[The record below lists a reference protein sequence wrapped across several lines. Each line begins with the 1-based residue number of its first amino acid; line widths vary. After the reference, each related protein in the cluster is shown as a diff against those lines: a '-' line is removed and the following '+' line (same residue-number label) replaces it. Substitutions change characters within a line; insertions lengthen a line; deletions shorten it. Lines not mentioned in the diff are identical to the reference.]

1 MPAYVIVDVDTDR
14 PDEYEEYKRIAQQT
28 VADYG
33 GRYLVRGGRMRIAEG
48 TWKPTRIVVLQ
59 FDSYERAIEWWESPS
74 YAPAKALR
82 QKLADSHL
90 VIVDGYNEP
99 ASGHA

>member
-14 PDEYEEYKRIAQQT
+14 PEEYEEYKRMAQQV

-48 TWKPTRIVVLQ
+48 AWKPTRIVILQ
-59 FDSYERAIEWWESPS
+59 FDSYERAIEWWESPD

-82 QKLADSHL
+82 QKLANSDL
-90 VIVDGYNEP
+90 VIVDGY
-99 ASGHA
+99 ADGAGSAG